1 MFLYCREGGFFLLTS
16 MLQDAALCFSF
27 GGFSGGQGGYMN
39 NRDKHVQFKANIM
52 CARLSSRRSMPRN
65 VFLKRNVGVFES
77 VCVCV
82 CVCVC
87 MCVTHDI
94 RSVTVCVQSP
104 WQVQHANA
112 FHV

>member
-1 MFLYCREGGFFLLTS
+1 

-65 VFLKRNVGVFES
+65 VFLKRRVGMFER
-77 VCVCV
+77 
-82 CVCVC
+82 VCVC